1 MKRTEFRKD
10 SIRSILENPFYAG
23 MIARYP
29 RPRFETE
36 DNIEHPENIPV
47 PSVDGKRRE
56 ILSLH
61 PGQHEA
67 LIPIS
72 IWQAANDLRHQKNN
86 TPIATD
92 NGKRIYMLSGV
103 GRCWECYEATGHEYT
118 LRGSTGGKGTAYY
131 RCAYLHDSAIKRSP
145 SRRQRAAR
153 LNLVPHEI
161 NPVLE
166 KRHASLHADRLESQ
180 VNQLVSRL
188 VIPLEW
194 REATLAYY
202 LSDDGM
208 GEFEREGYNLRQSL
222 KRYRDLYLQGHI
234 SKNDYDQQARF
245 ITHQLDAL
253 KPSASPEAREILPL
267 LDVFPATWMQ
277 LNNGEKRA
285 MLGTLF
291 AGLYF
296 DRDGELRHILA
307 HEPFG
312 ELLGL
317 S

>member
-1 MKRTEFRKD
+1 MKRHEFRKD
-10 SIRSILENPFYAG
+10 SIRSIIENPFYAG

-29 RPRFETE
+29 RPKFDTE
-36 DNIEHPENIPV
+36 DNIEHPENIPS
-47 PSVDGKRRE
+47 PNVDGKRRE
-56 ILSLH
+56 ILALH

-67 LIPIS
+67 LITVAQ
-72 IWQAANDLRHQKNN
+72 WQAVNDLRHQKNN

-92 NGKRIYMLSGV
+92 NGKRIYMLSGI
-103 GRCWECYEATGHEYT
+103 GRCWECYQASGHEYS

-131 RCAYLHDSAIKRSP
+131 RCAYQHDSASKRTS
-145 SRRQRAAR
+145 SRKPRPTG
-153 LNLVPHEI
+153 LNLVPAEI
-161 NPVLE
+161 DLALA
-166 KRHASLHADRLESQ
+166 KRHASLRADRLESQ

-188 VIPLEW
+188 VIPQEW
-194 REATLAYY
+194 REAIMAYY

-222 KRYRDLYLQGHI
+222 KRHRDLYLQGHI
-234 SKNDYDQQARF
+234 SKRDYEQQARF
-245 ITHQLDAL
+245 ITQRLDAL

-267 LDVFPATWMQ
+267 LDSFASTWRQ